1 MSIIF
6 RFLCYR
12 TNLLLLA
19 PLLLNIWGHA
29 QINSEED
36 LIKIMDSI
44 YHSNV
49 EDVDEAYN
57 MLKKHALEFE
67 KDSIYIELTFQQIEK
82 NGGLLLYSNSKNL
95 LESLLINE
103 NYFLRNHPKLLL
115 RCIHDLAR
123 SYLLHNGSSKTISE
137 ISEHYYSRYFN
148 LIKTLQLN
156 DDEKSTAQKNKL
168 KYLVHTKNDS
178 LFHYLNEY
186 QVNESNR
193 ATYLNHWYRE
203 LRNPVKEL
211 EYALMTE
218 DKIAIITGHIH
229 NKNFADV
236 DALYPEFLSHY
247 LNEKNALG
255 EHELYYAMGHAYLE
269 QGKFNDAEKFYLK
282 ALNYFQNNTSSPY
295 TENIYKDLIDLQS
308 ATNNL
313 EKYRTYSSELITHI
327 NNLKKQ
333 QLEVF
338 RNHLDYSTKISA
350 LEIELKNEEEILKIE
365 GFQNQINRQKII
377 ISFALG
383 LIIVSLIFTYFY
395 AISSKTRAELEDANK
410 QMVIDVLRSKFK
422 PHFTFNVLS
431 VINYF
436 VEKQEVK
443 NATLALTK
451 MSSLLRSTLDNMNEK
466 LVSYESEY
474 TICQNYMYLESLR
487 FSHKFDYDFQPL
499 EHSLVK
505 NWLIPPGVIEPIL
518 ENAVNHAFK
527 GINIKGKI
535 SLTHQIIDNS
545 FLKISIKDNGTGF
558 KPYGVLKKKSHGIK
572 ITKDYIKTVSNLYKK
587 PIRLE
592 FFSNNGTEV
601 VLTIPKLNPDV
612 LNLENVD

>member
-1 MSIIF
+1 MNIIF
-6 RFLCYR
+6 RFLR
-12 TNLLLLA
+12 QHTNLVILM
-19 PLLLNIWGHA
+19 PFLLNIWGYA

-36 LIKIMDSI
+36 LTKAIDSI
-44 YHSNV
+44 YHSNLQN
-49 EDVDEAYN
+49 VDETYN
-57 MLKKHALEFE
+57 ILKKHALELE
-67 KDSIYIELTFQQIEK
+67 KDSIYVELTFQQIKK
-82 NGGLLLYSNSKNL
+82 NGGLLLYSNSKIL
-95 LESLLINE
+95 LENLLINE

-123 SYLLHNGSSKTISE
+123 SYLLHNGSSETISE
-137 ISEHYYSRYFN
+137 ISEYYYNRYFK

-156 DDEKSTAQKNKL
+156 DAEKSTAQKNKL
-168 KYLVHTKNDS
+168 IYLVHTKNDS
-178 LFHYLNEY
+178 LFHYLDEY
-186 QVNESNR
+186 QVSESNR
-193 ATYLNHWYRE
+193 AKYLNHWYRE
-203 LRNPVKEL
+203 LKNPVKEL
-211 EYALMTE
+211 EYALMTK
-218 DKIAIITGHIH
+218 DKIAIITAHNH
-229 NKNFADV
+229 NKNFAEVDV
-236 DALYPEFLSHY
+236 LYPKFLDHY
-247 LNEKNALG
+247 LDKKNALG
-255 EHELYYAMGHAYLE
+255 EHELYYLMGNAYLE
-269 QGKFNDAEKFYLK
+269 QGKFNEAEKFYLK
-282 ALNYFQNNTSSPY
+282 ALNYFKNNTSSPY

-308 ATNNL
+308 TTNNL

-327 NNLKKQ
+327 NNLKRQ

-350 LEIELKNEEEILKIE
+350 LEIDLKNEEEILKIE
-365 GFQNQINRQKII
+365 GFQNQINRQKTI

-383 LIIVSLIFTYFY
+383 LIVVTLIFIYFY

-487 FSHKFDYDFQPL
+487 FSHKFDYSFQPL
-499 EHSLVK
+499 ELSLMK
-505 NWLIPPGVIEPIL
+505 SWLIPPGIIEPIL

-527 GINIKGKI
+527 GVDFKGKI
-535 SLTHQIIDNS
+535 SLTHHVIDDS
-545 FLKISIKDNGTGF
+545 FLKIIINDNGTGF
-558 KPYGVLKKKSHGIK
+558 KPSSVFKKKSHGIK
-572 ITKDYIKTVSNLYKK
+572 ITKDYIRTVSKLYKK

-601 VLTIPKLNPDV
+601 ILTIPKLNPDV
-612 LNLENVD
+612 LNLEND